1 MSLNQ
6 REELILNH
14 IKNSII
20 ENGKSYTTLTNDEIG
35 RSLNISF
42 TTTRDKIHNLVKKG
56 YLQRVINYWS
66 EDGQFYNRV
75 LYKGN
80 LTK

>member
-14 IKNSII
+14 IKNSIK